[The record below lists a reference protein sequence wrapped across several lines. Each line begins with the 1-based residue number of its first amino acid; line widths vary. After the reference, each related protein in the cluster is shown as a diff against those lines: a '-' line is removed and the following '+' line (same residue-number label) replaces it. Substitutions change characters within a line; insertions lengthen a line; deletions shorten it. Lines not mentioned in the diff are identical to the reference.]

1 MYDILNV
8 YIFLLIVSFIK
19 RNEGKRDITDYM
31 MNQIGLQKVIDAL
44 KSSSANVTAQFQL
57 VLLQQVSQ
65 LLFASQEVA
74 AKSKIVLENLILDLH
89 NHTGNAV
96 DIVHKAIEN
105 LNHALIENISQKGN
119 VTKLV
124 EAILKQFKYVN
135 IKKIHK

>member
-1 MYDILNV
+1 
-8 YIFLLIVSFIK
+8 
-19 RNEGKRDITDYM
+19 